1 MNLDTD
7 IPDYVWGYGSLGKGY
22 YHLLTKESYRNLLD
36 YMNLYELGI
45 TNYMGSIL
53 PGCRKR
59 QQEFQEVK
67 EIVHRRAYSK
77 KPDEVILCSKL
88 VDFKQCPMGGCNNS
102 EGCSIAQ

>member
-22 YHLLTKESYRNLLD
+22 YHLLTKESYKNLLD
-36 YMNLYELGI
+36 YMNLSDLGI
-45 TNYMGSIL
+45 ANYMGSIF

-67 EIVHRRAYSK
+67 NIVQTRYCMK
-77 KPDEVILCSKL
+77 KPDEVLVRSKVL
-88 VDFKQCPMGGCNNS
+88 DFKECAINGCNS
-102 EGCSIAQ
+102 SRGCNVAQ